1 MKKIK
6 ICGVGSVLLGDDAV
20 GPYAARWIADN
31 YEFDNHEFDNHEFEN
46 HELGNNE
53 FADEE
58 FGAHVEVEDLGTPG
72 LDLIAYMTGIDVLI
86 LIDSVANRQ
95 PAGTVTVYDK
105 AAITRQRPAVRLDPH
120 SPCITESIF
129 VAELAGDGPAE
140 VYLIGVTGLQFEVGA
155 PLSNPVRNAIPLTVE
170 TALERVAFH
179 GGSFRK
185 REIPAVSTIW
195 WEPAQAA
202 VSV

>member
-20 GPYAARWIADN
+20 GPYTARWIAAN
-31 YEFDNHEFDNHEFEN
+31 YEFGE
-46 HELGNNE
+46 G
-53 FADEE
+53 
-58 FGAHVEVEDLGTPG
+58 VEVEDLGTPG

-86 LIDSVANRQ
+86 LIDSVENGA

-105 AAITRQRPAVRLDPH
+105 AEITRQRPAVRLDPH

-129 VAELAGDGPAE
+129 IAELAGGGPEE
-140 VYLIGVTGLQFEVGA
+140 VYLIGVTGEQMEVGA
-155 PLSNPVRNAIPLTVE
+155 PLSDVVRQAVPLTVE
-170 TALERVAFH
+170 KALERVALH

-185 REIPAVSTIW
+185 RDVPAASEIW
-195 WEPAQAA
+195 WEAA
-202 VSV
+202 PVGAIA